1 MASVVSHA
9 VAALAIGSAFNG
21 PRISRRV
28 LLAGALFAMLPDL
41 DAIGYWLGVPYDSLW
56 GHRGIT
62 HSLALA
68 LLLAG
73 GSVALGFRR
82 GHRQIAPFR
91 LGLFLFLVTASH
103 GLLDACTNGGL
114 GVAFF
119 APFDNS
125 RYFFPVRPIEVSPI
139 GIRPFFTARGWVIV
153 RSELLWI
160 WLPSAALAAGA
171 AMVRRLRP
179 DPAPLG

>member
-1 MASVVSHA
+1 V
-9 VAALAIGSAFNG
+9 ALAIGVAFHG
-21 PRISRRV
+21 PGAPRRV
-28 LLAGALFAMLPDL
+28 LALGAVYAVLPDV
-41 DAIGYWLGVPYDSLW
+41 DAIGYWLGVPYQSVW

-62 HSLALA
+62 HSLAFA
-68 LLLAG
+68 LLLAVG
-73 GSVALGFRR
+73 TVGLGFGRHEPGVSR
-82 GHRQIAPFR
+82 LR
-91 LGLFLFLVTASH
+91 LGLFLFFVTASH

-139 GIRPFFTARGWVIV
+139 GIRRFFTARGWVIA

-160 WLPSAALAAGA
+160 WLPCAALAGSAAL
-171 AMVRRLRP
+171 VRRMRP
-179 DPAPLG
+179 RSSALG